1 MSIIPQ
7 ARHAPQRYQARAR
20 IAKALAHPSRQVILD
35 ALAQRDCCVCEMTDL
50 IGADQSTVSKH
61 LAVLKAAGIVSDRKD
76 GQKTFYHLQ
85 TPCVQEIW
93 ACIEAALMQNLAAQ
107 QEALRA

>member
-1 MSIIPQ
+1 MSIKPKFP
-7 ARHAPQRYQARAR
+7 AQRYDARAR
-20 IAKALAHPSRQVILD
+20 IARALANPSRQIILE
-35 ALAQRDCCVCEMTDL
+35 ALAQRDCCVCELTAL

-61 LAVLKAAGIVSDRKD
+61 LAVLKAAGIVSDRRD
-76 GQKTFYHLQ
+76 GQKTFYRLQ

-93 ACIEAALMQNLAAQ
+93 TCIEAALRQNLAAE